1 MKKNHATFN
10 FIIPLTSVD
19 LTVIVLLINLIQMK
33 NLFLLAL
40 LILSMASFAQ
50 QKDVINLEASQSMG
64 ISGQGPGRDGAINPY
79 QDGDSV
85 AIVENQSEHPF
96 SVRTRDINDRVTT
109 IEIPAMKTVEIN
121 LPYGTRMYFD
131 TEKPTKTAV
140 SFKDN

>member
-1 MKKNHATFN
+1 
-10 FIIPLTSVD
+10 
-19 LTVIVLLINLIQMK
+19 MK

-64 ISGQGPGRDGAINPY
+64 ISGQGPGKDGAVNPY
-79 QDGDSV
+79 QDGDSI
-85 AIVENQSEHPF
+85 AIVQNQSKHTF
-96 SVRTRDINDRVTT
+96 SVRTKDNNDTVTV
-109 IEIPAMKTVEIN
+109 IKIPAMKTVEIS

-131 TEKPTKTAV
+131 AEKPTKTAV